1 MRSAVARHALVV
13 LNGIW
18 PLRRDVL
25 NQGSTAGYI
34 ENLNSKT
41 DREERHRPLFYLLKD
56 QQIRLVFNLVYIPE
70 SGMWLATVPKR
81 INVGDTNRQQNAVEI
96 SHDLVNEICVRDQ
109 REL

>member
-1 MRSAVARHALVV
+1 MRRAVARHALVV

-41 DREERHRPLFYLLKD
+41 DREEGHRPLLYLLKD
-56 QQIRLVFNLVYIPE
+56 QQIRLVFNLVYI
-70 SGMWLATVPKR
+70 SQSRMWLAIVPKR
-81 INVGDTNRQQNAVEI
+81 VNVGVATRQQNAVEI
-96 SHDLVNEICVRDQ
+96 SHDFA
-109 REL
+109 